1 MEPTASRND
10 PLPFTT
16 RTRHVSRV
24 SATKEVIEFAKKNGG
39 VFSTQE
45 AVALGLPKS
54 TLQRRIA
61 DGIFVRVARGVL
73 ALPGTATRSDVRMR
87 AALRILGAVVS
98 HESAARIHGFEPIG
112 NGPPNVT
119 VSHRGTHTFPGVIVH
134 QTTDLLEEHIQ
145 ELNGMRVTTP
155 LRTLVDLSKVT
166 GIRRF
171 TRVVENALVAGLVEF
186 DELVELT
193 MALSRKG
200 KIGMKR
206 MRRVLERLSGEAL
219 SESDLERLLIGIIVD
234 GGLPEPIKQFRAPW
248 LKPLNGRIDLAY
260 PDHQIVIEGDGRRWH
275 GTFDAFEADRSRDN
289 AAQIAGWIVIRVTWR
304 MIKNEPSKVLQT
316 VKAALESRGW

>member
-1 MEPTASRND
+1 M
-10 PLPFTT
+10 
-16 RTRHVSRV
+16 
-24 SATKEVIEFAKKNGG
+24 SATREVIEFAKKNGG
-39 VFSTQE
+39 IFSTQE
-45 AVALGLPKS
+45 AVALGLPKT
-54 TLQRRIA
+54 TLHRRVA
-61 DGIFVRVARGVL
+61 DGVFVRVARGVL
-73 ALPGTATRSDVRMR
+73 ALPGTATRSDIQMR

-112 NGPPNVT
+112 DGPPNVT

-134 QTTDLLEEHIQ
+134 QSTDLLDEHVQGID
-145 ELNGMRVTTP
+145 GMRVTTP
-155 LRTLVDLSKVT
+155 LRTLVDLSKVM
-166 GIRRF
+166 GIKRLERL
-171 TRVVENALVAGLVEF
+171 VENALVAGYVEF
-186 DELVELT
+186 DDLVELT
-193 MALSRKG
+193 IALTRKG

-234 GGLPEPIKQFRAPW
+234 GGLPEPVKQFRAPW

-260 PDHQIVIEGDGRRWH
+260 IDYQILIEGDSRRWH
-275 GTFDAFEADRSRDN
+275 GTFDAFETDRSRDN

-304 MIKNEPSKVLQT
+304 MIKDEPSKVLQT